1 PADRPSLILFL
12 ELPGG
17 AVDVNVRPSKLEVRS
32 RDKFFVEKVVE
43 EAVRA
48 ALGPLA
54 AAAPL
59 GTGGS
64 GLGAWEV
71 AGGSAVPLEM
81 FAADSRAPSPDPL
94 APSLPPVFDAYVVF
108 HADSGPPIVA

>member
-17 AVDVNVRPSKLEVRS
+17 AVDVNVHPSKLEVRF

-48 ALGPLA
+48 ALGSLA

-71 AGGSAVPLEM
+71 AGGSAVPREM
-81 FAADSRAPSPDPL
+81 FAAESCVRSRGPL
-94 APSLPPVFDAYVVF
+94 APSLLK
-108 HADSGPPIVA
+108 